1 MHRFYEDLESS
12 LYKLLNGILM
22 GAMEMCIRGDHELL
36 WLALQ
41 VEKTMKEIIDDLGLE
56 ISGVIKLATKV
67 REEADNSDNMVIKVV
82 LDH

>member
-1 MHRFYEDLESS
+1 
-12 LYKLLNGILM
+12 M

>member
-1 MHRFYEDLESS
+1 
-12 LYKLLNGILM
+12 M

-56 ISGVIKLATKV
+56 INGTKKSSAIRTIDRNIRV
-67 REEADNSDNMVIKVV
+67 T
-82 LDH
+82 